1 MTPFSESVV
10 MAVGSSA
17 EQSKLSIPSAREN
30 DVTDDAACIHM
41 RWHQSGTRRDICILL
56 ADAGELRGQRLKT
69 RLESRYDK
77 SLDPKRFYGTLD
89 RLVESGHVEKR
100 VEGLY
105 DVYSL
110 TDVGESALR
119 EQFEWMRERVEG

>member
-1 MTPFSESVV
+1 
-10 MAVGSSA
+10 
-17 EQSKLSIPSAREN
+17 
-30 DVTDDAACIHM
+30 M

-119 EQFEWMRERVEG
+119 EQFEWMRERVER

>member
-1 MTPFSESVV
+1 
-10 MAVGSSA
+10 
-17 EQSKLSIPSAREN
+17 
-30 DVTDDAACIHM
+30 M

-77 SLDPKRFYGTLD
+77 SIDPKRFYGTLD